1 MNASAAA
8 LVLVNVQ
15 LELSQKEMA
24 STLSMLIHVLTAA
37 LVLVH
42 VLFQHLLLNNSI
54 YKKNVFISDYED
66 VLFSFNV
73 EY

>member
-1 MNASAAA
+1 MAYKISDECISAA

-37 LVLVH
+37 LVQVH
-42 VLFQHLLLNNSI
+42 VLFQHLPLNTSI
-54 YKKNVFISDYED
+54 YKKERLYKR
-66 VLFSFNV
+66 L
-73 EY
+73 